1 MFAREGKIWCRMKI
15 RIYEIGQ
22 YKRNAI
28 CKSKQH
34 ANDKQEIDNH
44 SDENNCELCK
54 YLGIIL
60 IT

>member
-1 MFAREGKIWCRMKI
+1 MKI